1 MKKFVVFLIVGL
13 FASSAAWGA
22 TITIN
27 ATVTQK
33 LSVDVDNNTWEITVN
48 NDGAEIVNDPQGTLT
63 VTSSKKLYRNV

>member
-13 FASSAAWGA
+13 LASSAAWGA

-63 VTSSKKLYRNV
+63 VTSSKKTIP